1 MTKTAREGRP
11 RFTGVSTYQDP
22 LGRFTFRYP
31 WDWHQYDLDG
41 DREGVMFAPEE
52 PPDTYFAAWVSKL
65 DEHVVAEDL
74 DVLREGVEAGLAQLA
89 NYQVE
94 KAKDD
99 VLSNLVKIER
109 IYTFDDGGTTRKR
122 RVWILYV
129 DTWQMV
135 LVFQGATP
143 EDYHYWLPMG
153 NYIFATFQL
162 PEALWFAT
170 DRDLR
175 AYDSYD
181 G

>member
-1 MTKTAREGRP
+1 MTKTARVGRP

-22 LGRFTFRYP
+22 LGRFSFRYP
-31 WDWHQYDLDG
+31 WDWHQFDLDG
-41 DREGVMFAPEE
+41 DHEGVMFAPEE
-52 PPDTYFAAWVSKL
+52 TADTYFAAWVTKL

-74 DVLREGVEAGLAQLA
+74 DILREGLAAGLAQLP

-94 KAKDD
+94 TAKDD
-99 VLSNLVKIER
+99 VLSNLVKLER
-109 IYTFDDGGTTRKR
+109 IYTFDDNGTTRKR
-122 RVWILYV
+122 RVWTLYV
-129 DTWQMV
+129 DTWQIV

-153 NYIFATFQL
+153 NYTFATFQL

-175 AYDSYD
+175 AYD
-181 G
+181 